1 MADLSRDELPNLL
14 YVVIALQ
21 KIASG
26 VWVMDTD
33 DKGQIIASVDLE
45 TARMRIQVWKD
56 GLDLVNNFGQFE
68 IFVFRPLDQLF
79 LPQSKYVEN

>member
-1 MADLSRDELPNLL
+1 MADLSRDEFPNLL

>member
-1 MADLSRDELPNLL
+1 MADLSRDEFPNLL

-68 IFVFRPLDQLF
+68 IFVLRPLDQLF